1 MSYTVT
7 SRELVRQVPT
17 ATEPHRC
24 DFKDTLTPD
33 ERKTIIMEK
42 DKRIELR
49 VTPADKAKIE
59 RLAKIC
65 GLSLSEYLRQRALGY
80 APRAVLPDVFFDFH
94 QTLCRL
100 CDEVADKVSP
110 ETEQKLLEVADAIQR
125 QLLLPAKSSAQQI
138 KREALTG
145 SPRSLLCGEK
155 EHPWNDNPFGD
166 SSANDM
172 SGV

>member
-17 ATEPHRC
+17 ATDPHRC
-24 DFKDTLTPD
+24 GFRVIPKNPYHTNYIKEGKNQMKTNQLKDT
-33 ERKTIIMEK
+33 
-42 DKRIELR
+42 RIYMR
-49 VTPADKAKIE
+49 VTPADKTKIE

-80 APRAVLPDVFFDFH
+80 APRAVLADVFFDFH

-110 ETEQKLLEVADAIQR
+110 ETEQRLLEVADVIQ
-125 QLLLPAKSSAQQI
+125 QHLLLPAKSSAQQI
-138 KREALTG
+138 QREVAAWRQQASG
-145 SPRSLLCGEK
+145 RSRDG
-155 EHPWNDNPFGD
+155 
-166 SSANDM
+166 
-172 SGV
+172 

>member
-1 MSYTVT
+1 MSHTVA

-24 DFKDTLTPD
+24 GFKDTLTPN

-59 RLAKIC
+59 RLAKTC
-65 GLSLSEYLRQRALGY
+65 GLSLSEYLQQRALGY

-110 ETEQKLLEVADAIQR
+110 ETEQRLLEVADAIQ
-125 QLLLPAKSSAQQI
+125 QHLLLPAKSSAQQI
-138 KREALTG
+138 QREVSAWQPQASG
-145 SPRSLLCGEK
+145 RSRDG
-155 EHPWNDNPFGD
+155 
-166 SSANDM
+166 
-172 SGV
+172 

>member
-1 MSYTVT
+1 MSYQIGPDAVSYTVT

-24 DFKDTLTPD
+24 GFKDTLTPN

-65 GLSLSEYLRQRALGY
+65 GLSQSEYLRQRALGF

-110 ETEQKLLEVADAIQR
+110 ETEQRLLEVADAIQ
-125 QLLLPAKSSAQQI
+125 QQMLLPARSTAKEIRQEVSAW
-138 KREALTG
+138 RLPDFG
-145 SPRSLLCGEK
+145 RSRDG
-155 EHPWNDNPFGD
+155 
-166 SSANDM
+166 
-172 SGV
+172 

>member
-1 MSYTVT
+1 M
-7 SRELVRQVPT
+7 
-17 ATEPHRC
+17 
-24 DFKDTLTPD
+24 
-33 ERKTIIMEK
+33 KTNQSKGTRVYM
-42 DKRIELR
+42 R

-110 ETEQKLLEVADAIQR
+110 ETEQRLLEVADAIQQ
-125 QLLLPAKSSAQQI
+125 QLLLPARSTAKEISQEVAAWRQQ
-138 KREALTG
+138 ASG
-145 SPRSLLCGEK
+145 RSRDG
-155 EHPWNDNPFGD
+155 
-166 SSANDM
+166 
-172 SGV
+172 